1 MVTAVVA
8 QDSVVVSA
16 DLASFRLLT
25 ILLDNTTD
33 DEAAMIGFTVLTVVA
48 DAAVRGDCPL
58 VALDILV
65 ELDFSE
71 FLA

>member
-1 MVTAVVA
+1 MA
-8 QDSVVVSA
+8 
-16 DLASFRLLT
+16 LT

-33 DEAAMIGFTVLTVVA
+33 EEAAMIGFTVPTVVA

-58 VALDILV
+58 VALDFLV

-71 FLA
+71 SLA